1 MILLWETRTNHVFLL
16 LFRILSD
23 PAKRQEYH
31 RLGEQAAADDTLM
44 EPKALFA
51 LMFSDFDHIVG
62 DLATARILSTPDQ
75 PTEGEENANASADSA
90 GSSTGAGPQSLEEKE
105 KHAKEARERRKKFQ
119 KARVAYLAELL
130 NRRLEPW
137 MAGDEEAFIKHAKH
151 EVFAMRDEPFGR
163 EVLKTAG
170 YVYGRRASRFLEKKK
185 GPLHN
190 VQSMLDNLGD
200 KAHQIKNHVRA
211 FEGGVK
217 VLSSVNAEENETIDD
232 KARRD
237 TVNILGVVW
246 LSSVLDIESTL
257 KHVVSAVLHV
267 DETNPKPIAKKKAA
281 GLIVLSKIFE
291 QA

>member
-1 MILLWETRTNHVFLL
+1 M
-16 LFRILSD
+16 D
-23 PAKRQEYH
+23 
-31 RLGEQAAADDTLM
+31 
-44 EPKALFA
+44 PKALFA

-75 PTEGEENANASADSA
+75 PAEGEASADA
-90 GSSTGAGPQSLEEKE
+90 TADGAGPSTGTGVQSLEEKE
-105 KHAKEARERRKKFQ
+105 KLAREARERRKQFQ
-119 KARVAYLAELL
+119 RERVTYLAQLL

-185 GPLHN
+185 GPLNN

-217 VLSSVNAEENETIDD
+217 VLSSVSAEENETIDD

-237 TVNILGVVW
+237 AVNILSVVW
-246 LSSVLDIESTL
+246 LSSVVDIESTL
-257 KHVVSAVLHV
+257 KHVVSAVLDV
-267 DETNPKPIAKKKAA
+267 NETNPRPIARKKAA
-281 GLIVLSKIFE
+281 GLMVLSKIFD